1 MAKIRNLDAGFRVKN
16 FSYTYSLFKGNHSME
31 SKIIEYRIIL
41 LHKYKVEQTEV
52 ISRLLF
58 TFLLTNYKNVWSDT
72 GENIY
77 IFLIHFDTSFTVT
90 ISRAQEI

>member
-1 MAKIRNLDAGFRVKN
+1 
-16 FSYTYSLFKGNHSME
+16 ME